1 MKRAIYTLAWAVF
14 LTCLQAG
21 FTHAADLIVEQNG
34 VLPNYG
40 TIQDAVNAASDGDR
54 IFVKNKAGNVPYQ
67 EDVTINVSV
76 ELLPFDA
83 NGQFIVLGNYTINP
97 VIGRE
102 VTIIGM
108 YNQVGSIT
116 CTANSPAGTP
126 TRLNILGNELL
137 SGTINLSGTN
147 IISHVSGNRLSGAIT
162 TRYATI
168 TGNHITASGGI
179 TLNDAPNL
187 TSEDT
192 LYIVGNRLTTGRITW
207 SNNEHYFHIAN
218 NKQSSNTYGIYCTQL
233 KGGSGVNKIDNNAL
247 RPAAGNARA
256 IYVTNVPANTNL
268 EINNNVLVNTT
279 TSGTSYPIYVTGI
292 NATATVGMFFNRRQ
306 GWDGGIVCGGCGDV
320 DNQVATLTVD
330 WNTGI
335 CSSVPA
341 CVDAG
346 NPATDYTDHDLT
358 RNNIGTDG
366 GSFNQTNFFPILTG
380 GARVYLV
387 KTPRTVL
394 QTSTIR
400 AEADSYDR

>member
-1 MKRAIYTLAWAVF
+1 MKRAIFTLVWAV
-14 LTCLQAG
+14 LATGLSAG
-21 FTHAADLIVEQNG
+21 YALASDLIVEQNG

-40 TIQDAVNAASDGDR
+40 TIQDAVNAAVDGDR

-67 EDVTINVSV
+67 ENVTINVSC

-97 VIGRE
+97 IIGRT

-108 YNQVGSIT
+108 YNQVGSIS

-126 TRLNILGNELL
+126 TRINILGNELL

-147 IISHVSGNRLSGAIT
+147 IVSHVSGNRLSGAIT

-168 TGNHITASGGI
+168 TGNHITSSGGI
-179 TLNDAPNL
+179 TLNDAANL

-207 SNNEHYFHIAN
+207 SNDEHYFHIAN
-218 NKQSSNTYGIYCTQL
+218 NLTNSNTYGVYVTQL
-233 KGGSGVNKIDNNAL
+233 KGGNGINHIDNNTL
-247 RPAAGNARA
+247 RPAASNARA
-256 IYVTNVPANTNL
+256 IYVTNVPANTGL

-292 NATATVGMFFNRRQ
+292 NATATVGYFFNRRQ
-306 GWDGGIVCGGCGDV
+306 GWDGGIICTGCGNT
-320 DNQVATLTVD
+320 DNTVVTLTVD
-330 WNTGI
+330 YSTGV

-346 NPATDYTDHDLT
+346 NPGTDFTDHDLT
-358 RNNIGTDG
+358 RNDIGTAG
-366 GSFNQTNFFPILTG
+366 GSFNQTNFFPLLTG
-380 GARVYLV
+380 GARVYMV

>member
-1 MKRAIYTLAWAVF
+1 MKRAIYTLAWAV
-14 LTCLQAG
+14 LVTCLQAG

-83 NGQFIVLGNYTINP
+83 NGQFTVLGNYTLNP

-102 VTIIGM
+102 ITIIGM

-116 CTANSPAGTP
+116 CSANSPTGAP
-126 TRLNILGNELL
+126 TRINILGNELL
-137 SGTINLSGTN
+137 SGSINLSGTN
-147 IISHVSGNRLSGAIT
+147 LISHVSGNKLLGSIT

-168 TGNHITASGGI
+168 TGNEITGTGSI

-192 LYIVGNRLTTGRITW
+192 LYIVGNRLPVGRITW
-207 SNNEHYFHIAN
+207 SNDEHYLHIAN
-218 NKQSSNTYGIYCTQL
+218 NVTNSNTYGVYITSL
-233 KGGSGVNKIDNNAL
+233 KGGTGVNQIANNML
-247 RPAAGNARA
+247 RPATASARG
-256 IYVTNVPANTNL
+256 IYITSVPANAQV
-268 EINNNVLVNTT
+268 EMNNNVLINTT
-279 TSGTSYPIYVTGI
+279 TSGTNYPIYVTSI
-292 NATATVGMFFNRRQ
+292 NATATVGYFFNRFQ
-306 GWDGGIVCGGCGDV
+306 GWDAAVVCAGCGTT
-320 DNQVATLTVD
+320 DNQTVTMTV
-330 WNTGI
+330 NTTTGV

-346 NPATDYTDHDLT
+346 NPNTDYTDHDLT
-358 RNNIGTDG
+358 RNDIGTAG
-366 GSFNQTNFFPILTG
+366 GSFNYTNFFPILTG